1 MSLRPDRAARQD
13 FAARCSFYCHSM
25 GNFTLD
31 NAAPR
36 MTVRV
41 RSCVMVAAHVATAS
55 FQHAS
60 PLEIDGQAV
69 LEASA
74 VTRVRSL

>member
-1 MSLRPDRAARQD
+1 
-13 FAARCSFYCHSM
+13 M